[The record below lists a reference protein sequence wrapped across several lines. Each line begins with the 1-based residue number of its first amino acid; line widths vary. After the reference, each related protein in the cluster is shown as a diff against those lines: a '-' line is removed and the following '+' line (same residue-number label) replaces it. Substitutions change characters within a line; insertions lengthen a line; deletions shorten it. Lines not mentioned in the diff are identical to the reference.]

1 MAGWNA
7 DTAAGPSGPGSVTLV
22 EGASFCISAANGDIQ
37 PQFPHG
43 VFVED
48 TRILS
53 SWRVLINGAPLEP
66 LGAKTKEPYRA
77 LFIGRVP
84 RPDGYADSP

>member
-7 DTAAGPSGPGSVTLV
+7 DTAAGPLGAGTVTLV
-22 EGASFCISAANGDIQ
+22 EGSSFCISSANGDIH
-37 PQFPHG
+37 PEYPHG

-53 SWRVLINGAPLEP
+53 RWNLMINGGPLEP
-66 LGAKTKEPYRA
+66 LAAKTQEPYRA
-77 LFIGRVP
+77 LFVGRVP
-84 RPDGYADSP
+84 R